1 MLEINHLDVNGVN
14 LEYSLTGP
22 TGKPVIAFVHG
33 YSMNLKQFLGQECY
47 FGNNYRVLLFSM
59 RGHGGSS
66 CPERACRESFTLEVM
81 AKDFVALLGL
91 LGLPAVHWVG
101 NSMGGLL
108 GYQVL
113 RDAPEKL
120 QSLATFGITGRQ
132 HYGPFFE
139 KIAGVSMN
147 VVISLNLIPALGKLG
162 GSMVSKIPAVKE
174 KVLEMAQGASKPAL
188 KYGHFNVY
196 SFNYLE
202 ELAEAEVP
210 VLLIRCEHDRAMNRV
225 LGSTLQVL
233 EGSEKGTVVEM
244 PGAGHFANMDDP
256 VQFNRILENW
266 YQEITGQ
273 LKR

>member
-1 MLEINHLDVNGVN
+1 MLNINYLDINGVKI
-14 LEYSLTGP
+14 EYSLTGP
-22 TGKPVIAFVHG
+22 AGKPVIVFVHG
-33 YSMNLKQFLGQECY
+33 FSMNLKQFLEQEKY
-47 FGNNYRVLLFSM
+47 FSDKYRVLLFSM

-66 CPERACRESFTLEVM
+66 CPEQTGRESFTLEVM
-81 AKDFVALLGL
+81 AKDFVALLDL
-91 LGLPAVHWVG
+91 LEMPAVHWVG

-120 QSLATFGITGRQ
+120 KSLATFGITGRQ

-139 KIAGVSMN
+139 KIAGFSMN
-147 VVISLNLIPALGKLG
+147 LVTSFNLIPALGKLG
-162 GSMVSKIPAVKE
+162 GSMVCKTPGVKE
-174 KVLEMAQGASKPAL
+174 KVIEMAQEASKPAL

-202 ELAEAEVP
+202 ELAKAEIP

-233 EGSEKGTVVEM
+233 ESSEKGTVVEM
-244 PGAGHFANMDDP
+244 QEAGHFANLDDP
-256 VQFNRILENW
+256 AQFNRILENW
-266 YQEITGQ
+266 YQKITD
-273 LKR
+273 R

>member
-1 MLEINHLDVNGVN
+1 MLEINHLEVNGVS

-22 TGKPVIAFVHG
+22 AGKPVITFVHG
-33 YSMNLKQFLGQECY
+33 YSMNLKQFLEQEKY
-47 FGNNYRVLLFSM
+47 FSKNYRVLLFSM

-66 CPERACRESFTLEVM
+66 CPEPASRESFTLEVM
-81 AKDFVALLGL
+81 TKDFVALLDL
-91 LGLPAVHWVG
+91 LDLPAVHWVG

-113 RDAPEKL
+113 RDVPEKL

-139 KIAGVSMN
+139 KIAGLSMN
-147 VVISLNLIPALGKLG
+147 LVISLNLIPTLGKLG
-162 GSMVSKIPAVKE
+162 GSMVSKTPAVKE
-174 KVLEMAQGASKPAL
+174 KVLQLAKEASKPAL

-196 SFNYLE
+196 SFNYLK

-210 VLLIRCEHDRAMNRV
+210 VLLIRCEHDMAMNRV

-233 EGSEKGTVVEM
+233 EDSGKGTVVEM
-244 PGAGHFANMDDP
+244 PGAGHFANLDDP
-256 VQFNRILENW
+256 AQFNRILDNW
-266 YQEITGQ
+266 YQ
-273 LKR
+273 

>member
-1 MLEINHLDVNGVN
+1 MSDIKHIDLGDVSM
-14 LEYSLTGP
+14 EYSLTGP
-22 TGKPVIAFVHG
+22 AGKPVIAFVHG
-33 YSMNLKQFLGQECY
+33 YSMNLKQFLEQEKY
-47 FGNNYRVLLFSM
+47 FSKNYRVLLFSM

-66 CPERACRESFTLEVM
+66 CPESVNRESFTLEVM
-81 AKDFVALLGL
+81 ARDFVALLDL
-91 LGLPAVHWVG
+91 LDLPAVHLVG

-132 HYGPFFE
+132 HYGPLFE
-139 KIAGVSMN
+139 KIAGLSMN
-147 VVISLNLIPALGKLG
+147 LVISLNLIPALGKLG
-162 GSMVSKIPAVKE
+162 GSMVGKSPAVKE
-174 KVLEMAQGASKPAL
+174 KVLKMAQEASKPAL

-196 SFNYLE
+196 SFNYLK

-233 EGSEKGTVVEM
+233 EDSEKGTVVEM
-244 PGAGHFANMDDP
+244 LGAGHFANLDDP
-256 VQFNRILENW
+256 AQFNRTLDNW
-266 YQEITGQ
+266 YQ
-273 LKR
+273 

>member
-1 MLEINHLDVNGVN
+1 MLDINYLNVNGVKI
-14 LEYSLTGP
+14 EYSLTGP
-22 TGKPVIAFVHG
+22 AGKPVIVFVHG
-33 YSMNLKQFLGQECY
+33 YSMNLKQFLEQEKY
-47 FGNNYRVLLFSM
+47 FSDQYRVLLFSM

-66 CPERACRESFTLEVM
+66 CPDPADRNSFTLEVM
-81 AKDFVALLGL
+81 AKDFVALLDML
-91 LGLPAVHWVG
+91 KLPAVHWVG

-120 QSLATFGITGRQ
+120 KSLATFGITGRQ

-139 KIAGVSMN
+139 KIADILMKT
-147 VVISLNLIPALGKLG
+147 VISLNLIPVLGKLG
-162 GSMVSKIPAVKE
+162 GSMVSKSPAVKE
-174 KVLEMAQGASKPAL
+174 KVLQMAQEASKPAL

-233 EGSEKGTVVEM
+233 EGLEKGTVVEM
-244 PGAGHFANMDDP
+244 QDAGHFANLDDP
-256 VQFNRILENW
+256 AQFNRILENW
-266 YQEITGQ
+266 YQE
-273 LKR
+273 LNN

>member
-1 MLEINHLDVNGVN
+1 LEIKQLDVNGLN

-22 TGKPVIAFVHG
+22 AGKPVIVFVHG
-33 YSMNLKQFLGQECY
+33 YSMNLKQFLEQERY
-47 FGNNYRVLLFSM
+47 FSNNYRVLLFSM

-66 CPERACRESFTLEVM
+66 CPERPGRESFTLEVL
-81 AKDFVALLGL
+81 AKDFVSLLDR

-113 RDAPEKL
+113 SDAPEKL
-120 QSLATFGITGRQ
+120 HSLATFGITGRQ

-139 KIAGVSMN
+139 KIAGISMN
-147 VVISLNLIPALGKLG
+147 IVISLNLIPVLGKLG
-162 GSMVSKIPAVKE
+162 GFMVSKTPAVRE
-174 KVLEMAQGASKPAL
+174 KVLKMAQEASKPAL

-196 SFNYLE
+196 SFNYLD

-225 LGSTLQVL
+225 LDSTLKVL
-233 EGSEKGTVVEM
+233 EASEKGTIVEM
-244 PGAGHFANMDDP
+244 TGAGHFANLDDP
-256 VQFNRILENW
+256 AKFNRILEKW
-266 YQEITGQ
+266 YQEING
-273 LKR
+273 